1 MLDIALTYAIG
12 CFTLGFAMNLW
23 AFARAATVADRILA
37 VDTMVINGIALIIL
51 YGISTGSSHYLEA
64 AILLA
69 LTGFVSTISFCKFL
83 LRGSLIE

>member
-1 MLDIALTYAIG
+1 MLDIALTYALA

-23 AFARAATVADRILA
+23 AVARATTIADRILA

-51 YGISTGSSHYLEA
+51 YGITTGSSLYLDA